1 MRRLLVLADRLLVSL
16 FVVVL
21 AAGAA
26 HVAGTAAL
34 VLDGQEYPLAM
45 EVCDFSGES
54 DDRYQ
59 TLLARADT
67 DRGPLRVFASRNA
80 VAGMLSHSVSLQV
93 GDVRADGEVLEA
105 NRSRMGQQWTSAADG
120 AREPLIRIEGNELVA
135 EDRFVDPK
143 MTRDSVTG
151 HLTASCERW

>member
-1 MRRLLVLADRLLVSL
+1 MRRSLVLPTWLVST
-16 FVVVL
+16 FAAAL

-26 HVAGTAAL
+26 HAAGTAAL
-34 VLDGQEYPLAM
+34 VLDGQEYSLAM

-59 TLLARADT
+59 TLVARADT

-80 VAGMLSHSVSLQV
+80 VAGMLTHSVSLQF
-93 GDVRADGEVLEA
+93 GDVRAGGEVLEA
-105 NRSRMGQQWTSAADG
+105 NRTRMGQQWISVAGG

-135 EDRFVDPK
+135 EGRFVDPG
-143 MTRDSVTG
+143 MTRDPVTAR
-151 HLTASCERW
+151 LTATCERR